1 VAVRTVCIE
10 STKKAVVE
18 LDRAASGS
26 GKRTIDNEDFNVKE
40 FDKDRL
46 EEAKEVDGFNAY

>member
-1 VAVRTVCIE
+1 MAVRTVCIE